1 MAGNATVVLQVNPYT
16 LSGIDTTE
24 RSTVVEGQVL
34 SLAGS
39 IATGTIV
46 AGGAGYSAGDYVQ
59 VVGGNSGIFKV
70 ATVTSGAAATL
81 TLVNSG
87 QNYAA
92 VTGAATQALTGN
104 GTGLTIT
111 TTINTNSGKIIQ
123 ITGWSITSNVLTFT
137 ANNSLTTGGGD
148 VITVQG
154 FAGIS
159 GNPAAYTFLNGT
171 YTVTSATATTIVVP
185 LTHANGS
192 GSQGGVAFVQGTYQT
207 LGIPVSYSFV
217 DQYGRQSPVATLGP
231 LAVPKWIQFQ
241 SVAGSAFNYKINTQ
255 VFPNLLLIF
264 NGVTQAS
271 DAAAITADTVTFRA
285 EFNKNAF

>member
-1 MAGNATVVLQVNPYT
+1 MAGNATVVLQVPEFG
-16 LSGIDTTE
+16 LAAVDTTN

-39 IATGTIV
+39 VATGTIV
-46 AGGAGYSAGDYVQ
+46 AGGAGFAAGDYVQ
-59 VVGGNSGIFKV
+59 MNNGNSAIFKV

-81 TLVNSG
+81 TLVNPG
-87 QNYAA
+87 TNGAA
-92 VTGAATQALTGN
+92 VTAGATTALTGN

-111 TTINTNSGKIIQ
+111 TTVNTNGGQLIQ
-123 ITGWSITSNVLTFT
+123 ITAWSITTNVLTLT
-137 ANNSLTTGGGD
+137 AVNSLTTGGGQ

-154 FAGIS
+154 FGGII

-207 LGIPVSYSFV
+207 LGIPISYSFV
-217 DQYGRQSPVATLGP
+217 DQFGRTSPVATIGP
-231 LAVPKWIQFQ
+231 LVQPKWIEMQTI
-241 SVAGSAFNYKINTQ
+241 AGSVYNYKINTE

-264 NGVTQAS
+264 SGVTQVS
-271 DAAAITADTVTFRA
+271 DTTAIVADTVKFRA
-285 EFNKNAF
+285 EFVKNAF

>member
-1 MAGNATVVLQVNPYT
+1 MAGNATVVLQVPEFGLAAVDQTN
-16 LSGIDTTE
+16 

-46 AGGAGYSAGDYVQ
+46 AGGSGYAVGDYVQ
-59 VVGGNSGIFKV
+59 VNGGNNGIFKV
-70 ATVTSGAAATL
+70 ATVSSGAAATL
-81 TLVNSG
+81 TLVNTG
-87 QNYAA
+87 QNYVAT
-92 VTGAATQALTGN
+92 TGASTFALTGS
-104 GTGLTIT
+104 GSGLTIT

-123 ITGWSITSNVLTFT
+123 ITGWSITSNVCTFT
-137 ANNSLTTGGGD
+137 AVNSLTTGGGD

-154 FAGIS
+154 FAGIP

-192 GSQGGVAFVQGTYQT
+192 GSQTGVAFVQGTYQT
-207 LGIPVSYSFV
+207 SGIAISYAFV
-217 DQYGRQSPVATLGP
+217 DQNGNQSPVGTLGP
-231 LAVPKWIQFQ
+231 LAVPKWIDVKT
-241 SVAGSAFNYKINTQ
+241 VAGSAYNYKVNTS

-264 NGVTQAS
+264 NGVTQVS
-271 DAAAITADTVTFRA
+271 DTTAIVADTVQFRA
-285 EFNKNAF
+285 EFIKNAF